1 MHAFDPGKKWCHQIK
16 PQGFQQEHLQYLD
29 ESMSVAWSVG
39 VNLVPSVLTRRD
51 AGSSSVR
58 NRSVFAVT
66 AFDK

>member
-1 MHAFDPGKKWCHQIK
+1 MLLILEKNHVIK
-16 PQGFQQEHLQYLD
+16 LSHRDSSKNIY
-29 ESMSVAWSVG
+29 STWMSVG
-39 VNLVPSVLTRRD
+39 VNLVPSVLTRRN